1 MRLLEILYSTVFIGI
16 ISLLTY
22 SNYQLRQDI
31 KKYQAHIKELHISI
45 RSTRMKASKVQK
57 AIRKMK

>member
-1 MRLLEILYSTVFIGI
+1 MKLLEILYSTVFIGI